1 MDFEIKK
8 QLEAARKI
16 LEDLRESLDF
26 AGREA
31 QIAELEEIVAQPGF
45 WDKPD
50 EAQQIMQ
57 KINGLRS
64 KMDQFNAVQTLVED
78 AETLYEMF
86 KEMGDDEELLKE
98 TGEAA
103 DKATEA
109 LEKMEL
115 ETLLNGKYD
124 RHNAIISIHPGAG
137 GTESQDWADM
147 LYRMYVHW
155 AEKNGFGVTLLDYLA
170 GEEAGIKSVTL
181 LIKGENAFGYLKAE
195 KGVHR
200 LVRISPFNAA
210 GKRQTS
216 FVSCD
221 VMPEIDEDINI
232 EINDDD
238 LRIDT
243 YRASGAGGQHVNKTS
258 SAIRITHLPTGIVV
272 QCQNERSQFQNKD
285 KAMQML
291 KAKLFMLQKQTNAE
305 KLSDIRGDVK
315 DIAWGSQIRSYVMQ
329 PYTMVKDHRT
339 DAETGNIS
347 AVLDG
352 DIDLFIS
359 AYLKANSLKAK

>member
-8 QLEAARKI
+8 QLEAARKT
-16 LEDLRESLDF
+16 LEDLRDSLDF

-57 KINGLRS
+57 KITGLRS
-64 KMDQFNAVQTLVED
+64 KMEQFNTVQTLVED

-86 KEMGDDEELLKE
+86 KEMGDDEDLLKE

-147 LYRMYVHW
+147 LYRM
-155 AEKNGFGVTLLDYLA
+155 
-170 GEEAGIKSVTL
+170 
-181 LIKGENAFGYLKAE
+181 
-195 KGVHR
+195 
-200 LVRISPFNAA
+200 
-210 GKRQTS
+210 
-216 FVSCD
+216 
-221 VMPEIDEDINI
+221 
-232 EINDDD
+232 
-238 LRIDT
+238 
-243 YRASGAGGQHVNKTS
+243 
-258 SAIRITHLPTGIVV
+258 
-272 QCQNERSQFQNKD
+272 
-285 KAMQML
+285 
-291 KAKLFMLQKQTNAE
+291 
-305 KLSDIRGDVK
+305 
-315 DIAWGSQIRSYVMQ
+315 
-329 PYTMVKDHRT
+329 
-339 DAETGNIS
+339 
-347 AVLDG
+347 
-352 DIDLFIS
+352 
-359 AYLKANSLKAK
+359 